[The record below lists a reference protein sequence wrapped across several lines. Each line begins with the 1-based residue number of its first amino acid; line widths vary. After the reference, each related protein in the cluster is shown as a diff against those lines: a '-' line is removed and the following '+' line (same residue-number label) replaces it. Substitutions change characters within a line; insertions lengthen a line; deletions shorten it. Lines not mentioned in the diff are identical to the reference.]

1 MRVLLDTN
9 AYTRLTHS
17 DERVAEIVDAA
28 DEVLLSA
35 VVVGELLFGFR
46 LGTRTEANLDILY
59 SYLASPKVSVVEV
72 GMATAERYG
81 VINAALRAK
90 GRPIPANDVW
100 IAAHAMET
108 GADLVSAD
116 AHFEHV
122 DGLAWTRVTAG

>member
-9 AYTRLTHS
+9 AYTQLTRG
-17 DERVAEIVDAA
+17 DEQVVEIVETA
-28 DEVLLSA
+28 DEVLLS
-35 VVVGELLFGFR
+35 VIVVGELLFGFE
-46 LGTRTEANLDILY
+46 LGTRIEENVDILN
-59 SYLASPKVSVVEV
+59 SYLASSKVSFVDV
-72 GMATAERYG
+72 GRETAERYS

-90 GRPIPANDVW
+90 GRPIPTNDAW

-122 DGLAWTRVTAG
+122 DGLSWTRIPPR